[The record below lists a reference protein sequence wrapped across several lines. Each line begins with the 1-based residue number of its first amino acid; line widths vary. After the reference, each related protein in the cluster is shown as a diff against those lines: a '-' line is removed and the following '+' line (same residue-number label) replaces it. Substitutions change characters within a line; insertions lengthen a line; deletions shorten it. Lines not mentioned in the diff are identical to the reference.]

1 MAPRALLRRLRTV
14 SALLLPLLAAAPA
27 SAWGPNGHRVVA
39 QIAENH
45 LSDEARAAIREL
57 MGSESLAR
65 ASTWADEIRSER
77 EWDRAVPWHFISID
91 DDETLET
98 TRRSEDG
105 DVLSA
110 MERFEGVLRDPEAA
124 REAKVE
130 ALRFL
135 VHFVGDVHQPL
146 HVGRRS
152 DGGGNGR
159 LVLWFGEPTNLHRVW
174 DTDLVEFQKLSYT
187 ELAGFLDHATP
198 EEIAAWQA
206 SGYRDWIAES
216 FALREQVYD
225 LGDHRLGYGYAHD
238 NVPIVERRLVQA
250 GVRLAGLLNNVFK
263 ESNGT
268 AARRT
273 P

>member
-1 MAPRALLRRLRTV
+1 MAECTRPPCLLAA
-14 SALLLPLLAAAPA
+14 SLLLVVPLLAGAPA

-39 QIAENH
+39 RIAENH
-45 LSDEARAAIREL
+45 LSEEARAGVREL
-57 MGSESLAR
+57 MGAESLAR

-77 EWDRAVPWHFISID
+77 AWDHAVPWHFISID
-91 DDETLET
+91 DGETLET
-98 TRRSEDG
+98 TRRSEHG

-135 VHFVGDVHQPL
+135 VHFVGDVHQPM

-159 LVLWFGEPTNLHRVW
+159 LVLWFGEPTNLHHVW
-174 DTDLVEFQKLSYT
+174 DTSLVELEELSFS
-187 ELAGFLDHATP
+187 ELAEFLDHPSP
-198 EEIAAWQA
+198 EQIAAWQA

-216 FALREQVYD
+216 FALREQAYD

-238 NVPIVERRLVQA
+238 NVPIVERRLLQA
-250 GVRLAGLLNNVFK
+250 GIRLAGLLDAVFK
-263 ESNGT
+263 PPPPG
-268 AARRT
+268 